1 MKLRPLSLQTRI
13 IAMMAVVLATCML
26 AGGVLLSLHAREL
39 AAAEV
44 ETAFHGSVLS
54 VTDTLRSNVQHTITL
69 RQVVRSFQGQR
80 HVRAALVNEDGK
92 IIVQSDPAPV
102 ANPAPGWFVSL
113 VAPPSMTTT
122 IPFAL
127 KGYPCLVRLTSDPRN
142 KVAEIWASARD
153 AFAIM
158 LLLCAM
164 TMIVVSLATAAASR
178 FFARFRAGLMAIAA
192 GDYSARIAGAGPLEF
207 WELARGFNDMAVQ
220 LSELQRRNKQLGAQ
234 LQTTQADERAE
245 LARDLHDEIGPHLFA
260 LQVDAKAISKLG
272 APEAEQL
279 GFAVRDTVSRI
290 QQEVSAILRR
300 LRPLTQ
306 LEFGLEQAI
315 TDLVAFWTRRH
326 PGISFE
332 ARIDPIGGM
341 DRTIE
346 ETAYRVVQE
355 SLSNAVRHGQP
366 SRIDIAVGVEDQN
379 LIVAVSD
386 NGRGAPSGST
396 ETSLGRA
403 GIAGMEHRVKDANGT
418 LHIDIVNGQGVM
430 VRAVLPLLRS
440 YEAA

>member
-1 MKLRPLSLQTRI
+1 
-13 IAMMAVVLATCML
+13 MMAVVLATCVL
-26 AGGVLLSLHAREL
+26 AAGALLSLHAREL

-44 ETAFHGSVLS
+44 GTAFRGSVLS
-54 VTDTLRSNVQHTITL
+54 VTDTLRSNVQHTVTL
-69 RQVVRSFQGQR
+69 RQVVQSFQGQR
-80 HVRAALVNEDGK
+80 HVRAALVNEDGR

-102 ANPAPGWFVSL
+102 TNPAPPWFEAL
-113 VAPPSMTTT
+113 VAPPSMTAT

-142 KVAEIWASARD
+142 KVAEIWASAKD
-153 AFAIM
+153 TFAIM
-158 LLLCAM
+158 LLLCVM

-178 FFARFRAGLMAIAA
+178 FFAQFRAGLMTIAA
-192 GDYSARIAGAGPLEF
+192 GNYSARIAGAGPREF
-207 WELARGFNDMAVQ
+207 WELARGFNDMAAQ
-220 LSELQRRNKQLGAQ
+220 LAELQRRNNQLGVQ
-234 LQTTQADERAE
+234 LETTQADERAG

-260 LQVDAKAISKLG
+260 LQVDAKAVSKLG
-272 APEAEQL
+272 TPEAEQL
-279 GFAVRDTVSRI
+279 GFAVRDTVGRI

-315 TDLVAFWTRRH
+315 ADLVAFWARRH
-326 PGISFE
+326 PGVAFE
-332 ARIDPIGGM
+332 TRIDLAGGV
-341 DRTIE
+341 DRMIE

-366 SRIDIAVGVEDQN
+366 SRIDISVDVEDQN
-379 LIVAVSD
+379 VVVAVSD
-386 NGRGAPSGST
+386 NGRGAPAGSAGM
-396 ETSLGRA
+396 SLGQA
-403 GIAGMEHRVKDANGT
+403 GIAGMEHRVKDAQGT
-418 LHIDIVNGQGVM
+418 LYIENMNGQGVI